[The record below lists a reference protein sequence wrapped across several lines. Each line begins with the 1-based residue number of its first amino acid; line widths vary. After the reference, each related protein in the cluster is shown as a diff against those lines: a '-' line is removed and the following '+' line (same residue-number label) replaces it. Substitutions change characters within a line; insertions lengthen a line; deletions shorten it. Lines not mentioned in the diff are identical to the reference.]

1 MSSKTAVISLLEDT
15 LTQSLHQHD
24 CVLSLSADSSS
35 DPSTAR
41 PAIAVAFSGGL
52 DSSVLLVHA
61 HTVAKRLG
69 VPLFAFHIH
78 HGLSHNADQWLAHCE
93 TVANT
98 QGVAFAAH
106 HVHLPDTAKTGV
118 EEAARVARYR
128 ALGSLCREHNV
139 ALLLTGHHQDDQAE
153 TILLHLLRG
162 TGVGGLSGMDDWN
175 IAPDLLGDDTIRIV
189 RPFLQVSRAQLTQ
202 AAVAGNLAHI
212 HDESNDDPRYTRNA
226 LRHDVMPV
234 LGQHFPG
241 FEQRFARMAKH
252 AQAAQRLLAVMAAD
266 DLAQC
271 TVDGHL
277 SVPQLRT
284 FDTDRQDN
292 MLRHWLSTQ
301 QLRLPSTAW
310 LHELR
315 TQLLEAKDDA
325 QICVTH
331 PDCHVRRYRDRVFVS
346 PRRGLP
352 DPDMAPAAFVWRGE
366 ASLSF
371 PAYHGTLFFEPAA
384 DGFDPAWLQA
394 QALQLGF
401 RSGGER
407 LKLAHNR
414 PTKPIKYLYQA
425 EDIPAWERPLLPI
438 VRHGD
443 DVLFAAGLGMN
454 CHHTRKADESGE
466 SGAIALRWVG
476 S

>member
-1 MSSKTAVISLLEDT
+1 MSSTHLISLLEEAI
-15 LTQSLHQHD
+15 TQSLQPHD
-24 CVLSLSADSSS
+24 CVLSFEHAAS
-35 DPSTAR
+35 DRASPR

-61 HTVAKRLG
+61 KTVAARLNI
-69 VPLFAFHIH
+69 PLVAFHIH
-78 HGLSHNADQWLAHCE
+78 HGLSENADHWLAHCAA
-93 TVANT
+93 VASALDVT
-98 QGVAFAAH
+98 FEARRIS
-106 HVHLPDTAKTGV
+106 LPDTAKTGV

-128 ALGSLCREHNV
+128 ALGKLCRAHN
-139 ALLLTGHHQDDQAE
+139 AQLLLTAHHQNDQAE

-162 TGVGGLSGMDDWN
+162 TGVAGLSGMDDWN
-175 IAPDLLGDDTIRIV
+175 IAPDLLGDATLRIV
-189 RPFLQVSRAQLTQ
+189 RPFLQISREQLE
-202 AAVAGNLAHI
+202 AAVLAGNISHI
-212 HDESNDDPRYTRNA
+212 TDESNNDVRYTRNA

-234 LGQHFPG
+234 LGEHFAG

-252 AQAAQRLLAVMAAD
+252 AQAAQRLLATMAQN
-266 DLAQC
+266 DLAAC

-277 SVPQLRT
+277 SVPKLREL
-284 FDTDRQDN
+284 DTDRQDN
-292 MLRHWLSTQ
+292 VLRYWLTTQ

-346 PRRGLP
+346 ARRGLP
-352 DPDMAPAAFVWRGE
+352 DPDASPVNFVWQGE
-366 ASLSF
+366 ASIAF
-371 PAYHGTLFFEPAA
+371 PAYHGVLH
-384 DGFDPAWLQA
+384 FDQSDSGLDVAWLKA

-438 VRHGD
+438 VRSGEH
-443 DVLFAAGLGMN
+443 VLFAAGLGMN
-454 CHHTRKADESGE
+454 CHHTKNSLET
-466 SGAIALRWVG
+466 GAITMRWVAQ
-476 S
+476 